1 LNGKR
6 DGVWRQYNDTGVLMT
21 QASFSHGQRQGV
33 WLFRNHANMIVGRL
47 SYSDGLIQRGESL
60 DEQGAVVAMRTY

>member
-1 LNGKR
+1 
-6 DGVWRQYNDTGVLMT
+6 
-21 QASFSHGQRQGV
+21 V